1 MSGKTKRKLFKN
13 YTVKSLKSKEYSGIM
28 TTSAVGH
35 TNVMLHLLTYKKP
48 NSAQVINRVTSIINM
63 EEVRGLKKHKS
74 TSWYKA
80 VMMMTGMA
88 CHIKRTNIYCAH
100 PGLLEF

>member
-1 MSGKTKRKLFKN
+1 
-13 YTVKSLKSKEYSGIM
+13 M

-80 VMMMTGMA
+80 VMVMPGWHVILREQIYIA
-88 CHIKRTNIYCAH
+88 LILVYWNFSSLYASLGNI
-100 PGLLEF
+100 LLP